1 VDETDATGATGEE
14 PSLRSKPLATA
25 TRFVAEQQRR
35 TVGLGLVIMS
45 MGGAI
50 GFLIR
55 IELGRLLRW
64 PKRLV
69 A

>member
-1 VDETDATGATGEE
+1 VTDEKDETGEK

-25 TRFVAEQQRR
+25 TKFAGEKQRR

-50 GFLIR
+50 GFLIK
-55 IELGRLLRW
+55 IELRRLLSW

-69 A
+69 S